1 MAASNPSSTNLRERM
16 EATVQSFLSAY
27 EEGGV
32 NDDASIINR
41 DVTPECT
48 RHLLPASVPHAFGLS
63 KDFFFDTETYQETY
77 AKDIKVLKFRNF
89 NSANLVI
96 DTNARRASFTSI
108 ATVQPS
114 GEDSYLAEAAW
125 FLYFNQ
131 DGSKVE
137 KVVEFCDKDVLL
149 RMASKSA

>member
-1 MAASNPSSTNLRERM
+1 MALSPSSTNLRERI
-16 EATVQSFLSAY
+16 EATVRAFLSAY

-41 DVTPECT
+41 DVTTECT

-63 KDFFFDTETYQETY
+63 TDFFFDTKTYQETY

-96 DTNARRASFTSI
+96 DTNARRAAFTSI
-108 ATVQPS
+108 ATVHPNG
-114 GEDSYLAEAAW
+114 GESYLAEAAW

-131 DGSKVE
+131 DGSKIE
-137 KVVEFCDKDVLL
+137 KVVEFCDKEVLL
-149 RMASKSA
+149 KMANTAA